1 MRPHTV
7 DYEALKDFFLSKEL
21 ASSVGV
27 RESKQLKV
35 AVWEDGHDYEVWVSG
50 LLVME
55 TTSLSDAIE
64 FYNKVTT

>member
-1 MRPHTV
+1 MKPHTV
-7 DYEALKDFFLSKEL
+7 DYETLKDFFLSKEL
-21 ASSVGV
+21 ASSLGA

-35 AVWEDGHDYEVWVSG
+35 TVWEDGHDYEVWVSG